1 MDKEVAFLQSK
12 LEKAFTYRKDLLQ
25 ESHTNAIRLFNGFLE
40 GDPRWVIELFG
51 KSLVISDNISQAN
64 EDVDTATALAQM
76 YIAWL
81 PSVQSILY
89 KCRSAQ
95 DQEAKK
101 GLLIFGDQLTDKIQ
115 ELGVHHSINLQMNQD
130 SSFYLDT
137 RYLRAWLM
145 ENMAGKLVLN
155 TFAYTGSLGLA
166 ALAGGAKKVVQTD
179 LNRKFLEV
187 AHKSCE
193 LNNFPTNK
201 MKLIVGDFYKVV
213 GNFKKA
219 QKLFECVIIDPPFF
233 STTTAGRVDLVHE
246 STRLVNKIRPL
257 VAHDGYLVVVNNAL
271 FLSGQSF
278 MDQLEELCDDRYMT
292 IEAIIPVPQ
301 DVIGYPETIVNQPPV
316 PTEPFNHSTKIVILK
331 VKRKEER
338 SAND

>member
-1 MDKEVAFLQSK
+1 MDRELELLQSK
-12 LEKAFTYRKDLLQ
+12 LKNAFKYRKGLL
-25 ESHTNAIRLFNGFLE
+25 EKSPTNAIRLFNGFLE

-51 KSLVISDNISQAN
+51 NSIVINDNVGQTN
-64 EDVDTATALAQM
+64 DDVDYAKELIQL
-76 YIAWL
+76 YIVWL
-81 PSVQSILY
+81 PSIQSILY
-89 KCRSAQ
+89 KRRSSQ

-101 GLLIFGDQLTDKIQ
+101 GILIYGDQLTDKIQ
-115 ELGVHHSINLQMNQD
+115 EMGVHHSINLQMNQD

-166 ALAGGAKKVVQTD
+166 ALAGSAKKVVQTD
-179 LNRKFLEV
+179 LNRKFLEMS
-187 AHKSCE
+187 HKSCV

-213 GNFKKA
+213 GNFKTA
-219 QKLFECVIIDPPFF
+219 QKLFDCVIIDPPFF
-233 STTTAGRVDLVHE
+233 STTAAGKVDLVHE

-257 VAHDGYLVVVNNAL
+257 VAHNGYLVVVNNAL
-271 FLSGQSF
+271 FLSGKSF
-278 MDQLEELCDDRYMT
+278 IDQLEELCHDRYMT
-292 IEAIIPVPQ
+292 IETIIPVPQ
-301 DVIGYPETIVNQPPV
+301 DVIGYPETIATKPPV
-316 PTEPFNHSTKIVILK
+316 SPEPFNHSTKIVVLK
-331 VKRKEER
+331 VKRKDER

>member
-12 LEKAFTYRKDLLQ
+12 LEKAFDYRKDLLQ
-25 ESHTNAIRLFNGFLE
+25 GSHTNAIRLFNGFLE

>member
-1 MDKEVAFLQSK
+1 MDKELTFLQSK

-25 ESHTNAIRLFNGFLE
+25 GSHTNAIRLFNGFLE

>member
-1 MDKEVAFLQSK
+1 MDKELAFLQSK

-25 ESHTNAIRLFNGFLE
+25 GSHTNAIRLFNGFLE

>member
-25 ESHTNAIRLFNGFLE
+25 GSHTNAIRLFNGFLE

>member
-25 ESHTNAIRLFNGFLE
+25 GSHTNAIRLFNGFLE

-233 STTTAGRVDLVHE
+233 STTTAGKVDLVHE

-278 MDQLEELCDDRYMT
+278 MDQLEELCQDRYMT
-292 IEAIIPVPQ
+292 IETIIPVPQ
-301 DVIGYPETIVNQPPV
+301 DVIGYPETMMTQSPI

-331 VKRKEER
+331 VKRKDER